1 MIEKSTC
8 HHRGHYC
15 HVIDNRGDMSISAAG
30 VSESQQRKKLTLD
43 ESLTNM
49 TFSSSSEEEEDGDDV
64 TELNKL
70 PHSMYS
76 YIVSC
81 NITVILL

>member
-1 MIEKSTC
+1 
-8 HHRGHYC
+8 
-15 HVIDNRGDMSISAAG
+15 MSITAAG

-49 TFSSSSEEEEDGDDV
+49 TFSSSSEEEGDGDDV

-76 YIVSC
+76 YIVSK

>member
-1 MIEKSTC
+1 MSTT
-8 HHRGHYC
+8 
-15 HVIDNRGDMSISAAG
+15 AAK

-64 TELNKL
+64 TELNKQPL
-70 PHSMYS
+70 SMYL
-76 YIVSC
+76 YIVSK
-81 NITVILL
+81 NITVIQLL

>member
-1 MIEKSTC
+1 MIEKSTY

-15 HVIDNRGDMSISAAG
+15 HVIDNPGDVSITAAR

-49 TFSSSSEEEEDGDDV
+49 TFSSSSEEEDGDDV

>member
-1 MIEKSTC
+1 
-8 HHRGHYC
+8 
-15 HVIDNRGDMSISAAG
+15 MSISAAG

-49 TFSSSSEEEEDGDDV
+49 TFSSSSEEDGDGDDV